1 MIQQYGSALF
11 VGNRLQETNM
21 DTDREITL
29 KMNKPDKGLQK
40 KNLAVKIFVYDALVN
55 LKHGNDTFSDVIE
68 RLIQG
73 KKK

>member
-1 MIQQYGSALF
+1 
-11 VGNRLQETNM
+11 M